1 MEPSALSALGCL
13 PVHVDDRGGDG
24 DHHAQQGW
32 QQAETA
38 AEFNL
43 KIQQQMFE
51 AFLPDFD
58 LPDNFFYLKFWRKAW
73 RVAPY
78 TSSVMEAQ
86 N

>member
-1 MEPSALSALGCL
+1 MCVCVCVL
-13 PVHVDDRGGDG
+13 PVHVDHGGRHG
-24 DHHAQQGW
+24 DHHAQQGR

-58 LPDNFFYLKFWRKAW
+58 LPDNFFYLKFWRKA
-73 RVAPY
+73 
-78 TSSVMEAQ
+78 
-86 N
+86 

>member
-1 MEPSALSALGCL
+1 MDHRRRHG
-13 PVHVDDRGGDG
+13 H
-24 DHHAQQGW
+24 HHAQQGR